1 MPVLKKP
8 RDAVFVSQFRQDLVY
23 WVNTDRKIA
32 IRVMEFIESIL
43 DDPFKGIGKPE
54 LLKYIGENTWS
65 RRLTQEHRMVY
76 RIKDDRIE
84 FLQARYHY

>member
-1 MPVLKKP
+1 MPKKS
-8 RDAVFVSQFRQDLVY
+8 RDAFFVSQFRQDLVY

-32 IRVMEFIESIL
+32 IRAMELVESVL

-54 LLKYIGENTWS
+54 HLKYVGENTWS

>member
-1 MPVLKKP
+1 MPVPKKL

-32 IRVMEFIESIL
+32 ILAMELVESIL
-43 DDPFKGIGKPE
+43 DDPFKGIGKTEP
-54 LLKYIGENTWS
+54 LKYVGENTWS

-76 RIKDDRIE
+76 RVN
-84 FLQARYHY
+84 